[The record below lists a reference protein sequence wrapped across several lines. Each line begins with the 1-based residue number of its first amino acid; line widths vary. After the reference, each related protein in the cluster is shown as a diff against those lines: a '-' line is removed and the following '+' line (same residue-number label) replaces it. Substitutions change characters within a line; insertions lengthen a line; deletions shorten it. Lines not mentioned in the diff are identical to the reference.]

1 MSANVV
7 NYRNMK
13 TRRTFLKTATL
24 GATLLC
30 AKIVSAGSLPHNA
43 NKVKKMKFP
52 LVPLDYPYD
61 ALEPYIDAETVAIHH
76 DKHQA
81 TYVDKLNAALTSDPG
96 FSYNGSLTSL
106 LSDLDKVPE
115 SMRSAIRNNGG
126 GAWNHEFY
134 WKGLGPGKSVPP
146 DSLAEAINKS
156 FGDFDALK
164 KQLSDACVNRF
175 GSGWGWLGVGSDG
188 KLKICS
194 TPNQDSPI
202 MGEKISGCDMIPI
215 LTIDVWEHAY
225 YLKYRNM
232 RAGYVDAIWNIIDWK
247 KIGERYESASKEK
260 KVLI

>member
-30 AKIVSAGSLPHNA
+30 AKIVSADSLPHNA

-115 SMRSAIRNNGG
+115 SMRSACDLRP
-126 GAWNHEFY
+126 Y
-134 WKGLGPGKSVPP
+134 KS
-146 DSLAEAINKS
+146 I
-156 FGDFDALK
+156 F
-164 KQLSDACVNRF
+164 CVENICINRF
-175 GSGWGWLGVGSDG
+175 QRFSSD
-188 KLKICS
+188 IIIS
-194 TPNQDSPI
+194 
-202 MGEKISGCDMIPI
+202 ISGRSSQMCF
-215 LTIDVWEHAY
+215 T
-225 YLKYRNM
+225 
-232 RAGYVDAIWNIIDWK
+232 
-247 KIGERYESASKEK
+247 
-260 KVLI
+260 